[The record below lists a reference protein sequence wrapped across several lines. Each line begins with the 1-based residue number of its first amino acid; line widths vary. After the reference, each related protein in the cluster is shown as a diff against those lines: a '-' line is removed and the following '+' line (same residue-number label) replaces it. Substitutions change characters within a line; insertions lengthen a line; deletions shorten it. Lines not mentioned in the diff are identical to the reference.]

1 MNVGRSPRPIR
12 RKAWALGRWLALAV
26 PLNEFEEIRRKFG
39 KIGQGFMNHD
49 RFRGGGSGHRAPRRT
64 LGRNALALHQEDR
77 LVVFAAQHGVVALK
91 EHDGW
96 SIRAEEGEGKINMV
110 ELETTHLEHKTR
122 ASTSALPQKPR
133 TMGGRSVRQRY
144 LLARACKA
152 RKLRGLVT
160 LLQFDFK

>member
-49 RFRGGGSGHRAPRRT
+49 RFLGGGSGRRAPRRT

-96 SIRAEEGEGKINMV
+96 SIRAGEGEGKINMV

-122 ASTSALPQKPR
+122 ASTSALPQKPL
-133 TMGGRSVRQRY
+133 TMGGRS
-144 LLARACKA
+144 ARAQPDLPRRPA
-152 RKLRGLVT
+152 RVLEPEI
-160 LLQFDFK
+160 